1 MCPVCD
7 SQYDVIFTFSNV
19 LVKFVDTICILL
31 YTHFPYYMCHCIEYR
46 PNSGVLNLYKH
57 VTQPELDQLHQICS
71 IIITIT
77 PPNFSITLQ
86 LLCAKNRKLQL

>member
-1 MCPVCD
+1 MH
-7 SQYDVIFTFSNV
+7 FWR
-19 LVKFVDTICILL
+19 KEVDTLQCRA
-31 YTHFPYYMCHCIEYR
+31 YTAAFFNGSKR
-46 PNSGVLNLYKH
+46 VSGGCDNESE
-57 VTQPELDQLHQICS
+57 PELDQLHQICS